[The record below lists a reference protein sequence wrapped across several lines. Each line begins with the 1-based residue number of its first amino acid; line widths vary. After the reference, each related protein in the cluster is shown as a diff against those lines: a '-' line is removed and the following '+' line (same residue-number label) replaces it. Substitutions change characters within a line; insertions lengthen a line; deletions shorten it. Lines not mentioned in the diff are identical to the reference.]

1 VDVGTYDE
9 YQLQVGARVLHR
21 KLEALGI
28 PHVYEEYPDGHRHT
42 DYRYAHSLERLSKAL
57 Q

>member
-1 VDVGTYDE
+1 VDVGAYDE

-42 DYRYAHSLERLSKAL
+42 DYRYANSLERLSKAL
-57 Q
+57 R